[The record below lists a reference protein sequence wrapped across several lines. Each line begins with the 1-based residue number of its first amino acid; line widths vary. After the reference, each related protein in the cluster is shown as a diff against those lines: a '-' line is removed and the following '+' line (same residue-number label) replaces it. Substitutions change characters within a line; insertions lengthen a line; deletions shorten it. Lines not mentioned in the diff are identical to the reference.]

1 MLGASGYRNVHVV
14 EWGKRRAARV
24 IVCAHGYSGN
34 ARDFD
39 DLARELSRDARVLCI
54 DFAGR
59 GESDWLASALEYH
72 FPQFLADVDSVLTQL
87 SIREVDWVGTSM
99 GGLLGMLLAARPKS
113 YVRRLVM
120 NDVGAYVPLDALHA
134 IGRNLA
140 APARFASL
148 AEVEAHL
155 RETHREW
162 GELTAEQWRRLAR
175 HGARAAHGGGYAM
188 HYDPRITRLLQPFAL
203 APGLFFW
210 DAWFR
215 VRCPVLLV
223 RGEHSRVLPEAI
235 AETMLE
241 VKPEAELVQVEG
253 CGHVPSLMQP
263 AQMATVRDFLAA
275 GRGSMARW
283 SRSSSFPAFSRT
295 PTPSA
300 PRSTRSPSSRRARW
314 ATSRARIRSP
324 ISRATR

>member
-1 MLGASGYRNVHVV
+1 
-14 EWGKRRAARV
+14 V

-54 DFAGR
+54 DFPGR
-59 GESDWLASALEYH
+59 GESDWLASAMEYH

-87 SIREVDWVGTSM
+87 SIREIEWVGTSM
-99 GGLLGMLLAARPKS
+99 GGLLGMLLAARPAS

-140 APARFASL
+140 APARFDSL
-148 AEVEAHL
+148 AGVEAHL

-162 GELTAEQWRRLAR
+162 GELTPEQWRRLVR
-175 HGARAAHGGGYAM
+175 HGARAAPGGGYAM

-215 VRCPVLLV
+215 VHCPVLLV
-223 RGEHSRVLPEAI
+223 RGEHSRVFPEAV
-235 AETMLE
+235 AATMLQ
-241 VKPEAELVQVEG
+241 VKPGAQLVQVAG

-263 AQMATVRDFLAA
+263 AQVATLQGFLGA

-283 SRSSSFPAFSRT
+283 SPSSFFPAFSRT

-300 PRSTRSPSSRRARW
+300 RRSTGSARSRNARW
-314 ATSRARIRSP
+314 PTLRAPTRSR

>member
-1 MLGASGYRNVHVV
+1 MLGASGYHDIHVV
-14 EWGKRRAARV
+14 EWGKRRSARV

-39 DLARELSRDARVLCI
+39 DLARALSRDARVLCI
-54 DFAGR
+54 DFPGR
-59 GESDWLASALEYH
+59 GESDWLASPMEYH
-72 FPQFLADVDSVLTQL
+72 FPRFLAGVDSVLTQL
-87 SIREVDWVGTSM
+87 AIREVEWVGTSM
-99 GGLLGMLLAARPKS
+99 GGLLGMLLAARPAS

-140 APARFASL
+140 APARFESL
-148 AEVEAHL
+148 ANVEAHL

-162 GELTAEQWRRLAR
+162 GELTAEQWRRLVR
-175 HGARAAHGGGYAM
+175 HGTRAAPGGGYAM

-223 RGEHSRVLPEAI
+223 RGEHSRVFPEAI
-235 AETMLE
+235 AATMLQ
-241 VKPEAELVQVEG
+241 VKPDAELVQVEG
-253 CGHVPSLMQP
+253 CGHAPSLMQP
-263 AQMATVRDFLAA
+263 AQIATVRDFLGA

-283 SRSSSFPAFSRT
+283 PLSSSSRVSSKT
-295 PTPSA
+295 PTLSA
-300 PRSTRSPSSRRARW
+300 SRSTRSRRSRSARW
-314 ATSRARIRSP
+314 PTLRAPIRSRA
-324 ISRATR
+324 SRAMR